1 MQQKNP
7 KCDATRIILTED
19 SRWLFTC
26 GANSHFSL
34 WSVDQKNKKITLTQT
49 LERHKDTVIALLL
62 VKNERYVTATI
73 AVYIIQW
80 MTPNLPSSFI
90 LYRLYS
96 IIPYF
101 SPLLLYIKPL
111 T

>member
-62 VKNERYVTATI
+62 VKNERYGHCYYCCLYNTVDDTKFTI
-73 AVYIIQW
+73 
-80 MTPNLPSSFI
+80 I
-90 LYRLYS
+90 LYT
-96 IIPYF
+96 I
-101 SPLLLYIKPL
+101 
-111 T
+111 